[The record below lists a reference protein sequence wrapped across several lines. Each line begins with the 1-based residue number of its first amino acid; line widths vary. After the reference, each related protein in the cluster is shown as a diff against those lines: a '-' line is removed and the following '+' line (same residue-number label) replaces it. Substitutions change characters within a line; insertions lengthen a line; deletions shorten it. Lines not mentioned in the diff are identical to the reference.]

1 MSLSFVVYCNEVSP
15 NLVPKLMKRLNDF
28 DMVAE
33 VHPDFRFDQESDSGF
48 LPFKFQ
54 LKNPHHDMLRGKEL
68 KSGFELYIED
78 FDLGEEKESL
88 KPKPGFFDRLRGKKP
103 VEVAF
108 APPEIEGRLK
118 NYKKAVSFVWHA
130 GDSFQFRFAAL
141 TSAIL
146 TELTRG
152 ICCYT
157 GDDIWYDTENIV
169 NVLFKETIEY
179 EQSLSEEEIDYQEFD
194 RW

>member
-1 MSLSFVVYCNEVSP
+1 
-15 NLVPKLMKRLNDF
+15 MKRLNDF

-78 FDLGEEKESL
+78 FDLDKEKESL
-88 KPKPGFFDRLRGKKP
+88 RPKPGFFDRLRGKKP

-157 GDDIWYDTENIV
+157 GDDIWYDSENIV
-169 NVLFKETIEY
+169 NELFKETIEY

>member
-1 MSLSFVVYCNEVSP
+1 M
-15 NLVPKLMKRLNDF
+15 
-28 DMVAE
+28 
-33 VHPDFRFDQESDSGF
+33 
-48 LPFKFQ
+48 
-54 LKNPHHDMLRGKEL
+54 
-68 KSGFELYIED
+68 ED
-78 FDLGEEKESL
+78 
-88 KPKPGFFDRLRGKKP
+88 
-103 VEVAF
+103 
-108 APPEIEGRLK
+108 RLK

-157 GDDIWYDTENIV
+157 GDDIWYDSENIV
-169 NVLFKETIEY
+169 NELFKETIEY